1 VADQEKEAGVPP
13 GDGIG
18 PTPGSRPA
26 GRSASLELSVI
37 LVSPDNFATIRRTV
51 SHLRAQTARDRIEVV
66 IAAPGTGP
74 LGLDPA
80 ELSDFGGYQVVEVG
94 PITSTAA
101 AKAAAVHHARAP
113 LVALAEDHCFP
124 EPGWAAA
131 LIETHADG
139 WAGVGPVVANAN
151 PTGVLSWTAFM
162 MHFGRW
168 AEPQSGCEVEQV
180 PWHNGSFRRDLLL
193 ELGDDLRTLMVVEG
207 YLQDALRARGHRMYV
222 TPKARV
228 AHVNI
233 SLLRSWVR
241 HGFHGGRLFGAF
253 RARQGGWSRA
263 KRLLYAVGGPLIPVV
278 RFRRLL
284 QEIHRCEREKELLPR
299 ALPAIV
305 LGLVVHMAGEVTG
318 YVTGAGDAEEHYSH
332 YEMGRYRHLTMEDRR
347 AVGA

>member
-124 EPGWAAA
+124 EP
-131 LIETHADG
+131 I
-139 WAGVGPVVANAN
+139 P
-151 PTGVLSWTAFM
+151 
-162 MHFGRW
+162 
-168 AEPQSGCEVEQV
+168 
-180 PWHNGSFRRDLLL
+180 
-193 ELGDDLRTLMVVEG
+193 LG
-207 YLQDALRARGHRMYV
+207 Y
-222 TPKARV
+222 
-228 AHVNI
+228 
-233 SLLRSWVR
+233 
-241 HGFHGGRLFGAF
+241 
-253 RARQGGWSRA
+253 
-263 KRLLYAVGGPLIPVV
+263 
-278 RFRRLL
+278 
-284 QEIHRCEREKELLPR
+284 
-299 ALPAIV
+299 
-305 LGLVVHMAGEVTG
+305 
-318 YVTGAGDAEEHYSH
+318 
-332 YEMGRYRHLTMEDRR
+332 
-347 AVGA
+347 